1 MPKLPNAETAEGR
14 NCENCR
20 TPKTAELR
28 KLPNTET
35 AEDRNLL
42 HRGEPQANSTICRQ
56 SRRCDLSST
65 MLTDKAWR

>member
-1 MPKLPNAETAEGR
+1 MPKLPNAETAE
-14 NCENCR
+14 CR
-20 TPKTAELR
+20 DCRMPKLR
-28 KLPNTET
+28 KLPNSENLPNTET